1 MEHLETAAGATAPPP
16 QTATDIQLSG
26 KGITRE
32 SAAVDCDGD
41 GGGGDE

>member
-1 MEHLETAAGATAPPP
+1 MEHLETAAAGATAPPP

-26 KGITRE
+26 GITRE

-41 GGGGDE
+41 GGGDE